1 MLSCNSAIGCLN
13 AKYIKLIYLFRCAGM
28 DVEFAIIPNWIEIHF
43 FVPSA
48 REEKEVTPL
57 RS

>member
-1 MLSCNSAIGCLN
+1 MLNILNSFIFSG
-13 AKYIKLIYLFRCAGM
+13 AGM